1 MTAPSVLSRIVA
13 ASPFEKLKTNFS
25 VSTCCC
31 SCESESISSSIDCR
45 PIDWN
50 ASSSAERSSEPC
62 GSGTSSSG
70 CQRRFARKWSIERL
84 CAIRKSHAENGADWK
99 RNFPIDSS
107 MRRNVCVVRSSASCR
122 LPTVMCR

>member
-1 MTAPSVLSRIVA
+1 L
-13 ASPFEKLKTNFS
+13 S

-31 SCESESISSSIDCR
+31 SWESESISSSIDWR
-45 PIDWN
+45 PSERN
-50 ASSSAERSSEPC
+50 ASSSAERSSEPG

-99 RNFPIDSS
+99 RNLPIDSS
-107 MRRNVCVVRSSASCR
+107 IRRKVCVVRSSASWR
-122 LPTVMCR
+122 LPTVRWR

>member
-13 ASPFEKLKTNFS
+13 TSAFEKLKTNFS

-31 SCESESISSSIDCR
+31 SCDSESISSSIDWR

-50 ASSSAERSSEPC
+50 ASSSAERSSESC

-70 CQRRFARKWSIERL
+70 CQRRLARKWSIERL
-84 CAIRKSHAENGADWK
+84 CAIRKSQAENGAAWK
-99 RNFPIDSS
+99 RNLPIDSS
-107 MRRNVCVVRSSASCR
+107 MRRKVWVVRSSASCR
-122 LPTVMCR
+122 FPTVMCR